1 MVRDLTPFF
10 FLLFLFL
17 SACSSVDPAEKAAMD
32 MEIERAILWDFRKES
47 RFDRVEV
54 TCRDGVVLLQG
65 MVPTTKDREETV
77 KRAQKAAHK
86 WDSGTEIVSE
96 LTVE

>member
-1 MVRDLTPFF
+1 MVRNFSPFL
-10 FLLFLFL
+10 FLLLLLL
-17 SACSSVDPAEKAAMD
+17 SACSSTEPAEKAAMD

-65 MVPTTKDREETV
+65 IVPTMKDKAETV
-77 KRAQKAAHK
+77 KRAQKAANK
-86 WDSGTEIVSE
+86 WDSGTDVVSE